1 MLHCAGTAVTL
12 FRTGEAT
19 RTRPGVSIGAS
30 NQNPGLLTSEDEMLV
45 FAFASEVSMEQFMEA
60 VEQFDIGTLLELAP
74 GLRLE

>member
-19 RTRPGVSIGAS
+19 RTSPGVSIGAS
-30 NQNPGLLTSEDEMLV
+30 NQNPGLL
-45 FAFASEVSMEQFMEA
+45 ASENETLVLASARGVSMEQFMEA
-60 VEQFDIGTLLELAP
+60 VEQLDIAALLELAP